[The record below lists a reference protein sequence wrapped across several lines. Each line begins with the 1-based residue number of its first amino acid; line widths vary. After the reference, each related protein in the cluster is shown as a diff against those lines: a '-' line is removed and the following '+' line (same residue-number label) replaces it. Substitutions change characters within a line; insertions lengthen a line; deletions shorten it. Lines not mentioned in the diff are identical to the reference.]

1 MVKGARALGR
11 GDRGRG
17 GGDPAGGM
25 FGGLSSWL
33 GLKPPEGAAAEGEEP
48 PSRDGDKLSA
58 GAAPSEESPERPVE
72 PTEEQQQQPPTEDP
86 QFLHQAKG
94 LGNYLYNFA
103 SAATKK
109 ITESVTETAQ
119 TIKKSVEEGKIDDIL
134 DKVHF
139 DNL

>member
-1 MVKGARALGR
+1 MTWSCGYHCEDALTHWTWMKEAQTLFFFT
-11 GDRGRG
+11 D
-17 GGDPAGGM
+17 
-25 FGGLSSWL
+25 
-33 GLKPPEGAAAEGEEP
+33 
-48 PSRDGDKLSA
+48 
-58 GAAPSEESPERPVE
+58 
-72 PTEEQQQQPPTEDP
+72 
-86 QFLHQAKG
+86 
-94 LGNYLYNFA
+94 YLYNFA

>member
-94 LGNYLYNFA
+94 LGSEFSLGP
-103 SAATKK
+103 
-109 ITESVTETAQ
+109 ESGLGGDAGMLMY
-119 TIKKSVEEGKIDDIL
+119 EEGDGPL
-134 DKVHF
+134 
-139 DNL
+139 